1 ARRAARRPR
10 RGACVAR
17 QTGRRSPMSNP
28 ERLRISGGAL
38 YDPANG
44 IDGAV
49 RDVCIEAE
57 RIVAELPRDAP
68 RLDVAGMIVMAGGVD
83 IHSHVAGPSVNHARR
98 LLPEE

>member
-49 RDVCIEAE
+49 RDVCIEGE

-68 RLDVAGMIVMAGGVD
+68 RLDVAGMIVMAGGGD
-83 IHSHVAGPSVNHARR
+83 NPPEFAR
-98 LLPEE
+98 PECEQRRRR